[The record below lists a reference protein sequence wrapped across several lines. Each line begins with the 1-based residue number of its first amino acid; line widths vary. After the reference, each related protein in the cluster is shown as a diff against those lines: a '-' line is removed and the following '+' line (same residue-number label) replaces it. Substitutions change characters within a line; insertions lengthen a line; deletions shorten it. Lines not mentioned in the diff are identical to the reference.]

1 MKVMGFNGSP
11 RKKKWNTVTLL
22 DNALQGARS
31 AGAETELVQL
41 YDLSFSGCI
50 SCFSCK
56 KLSRKEDGICAV
68 EDDLSPV
75 LDWVKEADA
84 LIIGT
89 PVYYGSE
96 SAATRAFLERFCFP
110 YLKYAKNM
118 QSLFPRR
125 INTALIYTMNVPE
138 EMLEPMSYDRIFN
151 RTKMMLERHFGPCE
165 LFLSTNTLQ
174 YDDYD
179 QFESEIFDK
188 EAKVKRHAESSR
200 RIANGPLSQV
210 LGWRLGSFRT
220 RTPYRNLTMKI
231 RLVLIAG

>member
-1 MKVMGFNGSP
+1 MKVMAFNGSP

-22 DNALQGARS
+22 DNALQGAMS

-56 KLSRKEDGICAV
+56 KLSRKEDGVCAV
-68 EDDLSPV
+68 QDDLTAV
-75 LDWVKEADA
+75 LDRVKEADA

-96 SAATRAFLERFCFP
+96 SAATRAFLERLCFP

-125 INTALIYTMNVPE
+125 INTAMIYTMNVPE
-138 EMLEPMSYDRIFN
+138 EMLQPMGYDWIFSM
-151 RTKMMLERHFGPCE
+151 TKMMLERHFGACE
-165 LFLSTNTLQ
+165 LLLSTNTLQ

-179 QFESEIFDK
+179 KFESEIFDK
-188 EAKVKRHAESSR
+188 EAKVKRHAEVFPEDCKR
-200 RIANGPLSQV
+200 AFE
-210 LGWRLGSFRT
+210 LGVRMASG
-220 RTPYRNLTMKI
+220 KI
-231 RLVLIAG
+231 PDPIPNVEI